1 MSLVRLYVVDNTVLS
16 NFARIEQVNWLR
28 IALDSRSVTTVT
40 VYQELKLGESLGI
53 VPVCNWDWLPVVE
66 LTADEHELRT
76 RLRANIDAGEAE
88 CLAVAIFRSGTLMTD
103 DRGARIKANHY
114 GVPIT
119 GTLGAL
125 KILVDDGNMTVERAD
140 EYLREMIAQGFH
152 SPVKSLSE
160 LHLRS

>member
-1 MSLVRLYVVDNTVLS
+1 MSVVRLYVVDNTVLS

-28 IALDSRSVTTVT
+28 IALVSRSITTVT
-40 VYQELKLGESLGI
+40 VSQELRLGESLGI

-76 RLRANIDAGEAE
+76 RLRTNMDAGEAE
-88 CLAVAIFRSGTLMTD
+88 CLAVALSRSGILMTD
-103 DRGARIKANHY
+103 DRGARNMAKQY
-114 GVPIT
+114 GVPVT

-125 KILVDDGNMTVERAD
+125 KILIDDGNMTVLRAD
-140 EYLREMIAQGFH
+140 EYLAKMIAQGFH

-160 LHLRS
+160 LHRLS

>member
-28 IALDSRSVTTVT
+28 VTLDSRSVTTVT

-53 VPVCNWDWLPVVE
+53 VPECNWDWLPVVE
-66 LTADEHELRT
+66 LTADEHELRA
-76 RLRANIDAGEAE
+76 RLRTNMDAGEAE
-88 CLAVAIFRSGTLMTD
+88 CLTVAISRSGTLMTD
-103 DRGARIKANHY
+103 DRGARIKANQY

-125 KILVDDGNMTVERAD
+125 KILIDDGDMTVERAD
-140 EYLREMIAQGFH
+140 EYLGEMIAQGFH
-152 SPVKSLSE
+152 SPVKSFSE